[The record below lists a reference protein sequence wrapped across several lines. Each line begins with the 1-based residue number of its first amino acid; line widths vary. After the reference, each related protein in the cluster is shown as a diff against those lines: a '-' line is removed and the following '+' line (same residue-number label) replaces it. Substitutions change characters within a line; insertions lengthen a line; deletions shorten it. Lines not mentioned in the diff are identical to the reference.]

1 MALMM
6 TQLIFE
12 MSVLLLMTEMLLIEY
27 GMMRKYEMTVLL
39 KLRALL
45 I

>member
-6 TQLIFE
+6 IQLIFE

-27 GMMRKYEMTVLL
+27 GMMSKYEMTVLL
-39 KLRALL
+39 KLRVLL